1 MSEANSERRGAAT
14 PRGTW
19 LPPSSNKW
27 PDGLAAVAAVLG
39 PLLLYAAT
47 MPRGVALEDDG
58 LFLMA
63 GAQFGI
69 AHPPGYPLYT
79 LICHL
84 FMQLP
89 FGNPALLGHLSSAVL
104 GALACGAVY
113 ICARL
118 MEAAKLPALAA
129 AWLFGASEHV
139 WSQAIIA
146 EVYTLNAL
154 LFFAAYGFIA
164 RGVRR
169 PWRLWPWVAAAVAYG
184 LSLANHWPLM
194 ALALPGLAAMALPA
208 RKALLPK
215 LPLLLAVALASAC
228 LPYAWM
234 VARSWQEPF
243 ISFYGPIAD
252 WDAFWH
258 YLGRTGYAEGDANP
272 IAGWSDRFAFLNWFS
287 QQVFW
292 QLTPLGF
299 ALALLGLFALLR
311 RRRLA
316 ETAGAALVFLGNSL
330 ALLLLLEFEFDFHRS
345 AIFRPYSLV
354 CYGLMAV
361 WFATGLT
368 FALKRLP
375 AWTTRRFGSRLA
387 AQAKAPGIACAAAL
401 TGGGLCAWAVWSH
414 WPLNDRAGS
423 DFTARFAQTVFALLP
438 ENAMLLTHG
447 DVATSVLGYQRFVA
461 GQRPDVELLNLLG
474 LVYGNRLYDPLLAG
488 ARRLELMRRHVAAV
502 EHPIFYIADDED
514 FPHGYGIRHHGFL
527 KEATA
532 AIAPGAL
539 QLAYS
544 PVAAEYFEELLQ
556 RRPSDGWERYLQ
568 ITLLH
573 DYGQFLGYVALLGD
587 SKLLQLT
594 ERQRAL
600 AEGSYSSLVG
610 MAEVHLKY
618 GDAAHWPRI
627 GEWLSTAEALLDPTF
642 ERWRRAR
649 FHHLNGVLLGRQGH
663 EAAAVHAFRRSFE
676 IYPDPTNPAKEALE
690 IHGVKPGG

>member
-1 MSEANSERRGAAT
+1 M
-14 PRGTW
+14 
-19 LPPSSNKW
+19 
-27 PDGLAAVAAVLG
+27 
-39 PLLLYAAT
+39 
-47 MPRGVALEDDG
+47 
-58 LFLMA
+58 
-63 GAQFGI
+63 
-69 AHPPGYPLYT
+69 
-79 LICHL
+79 
-84 FMQLP
+84 
-89 FGNPALLGHLSSAVL
+89 
-104 GALACGAVY
+104 
-113 ICARL
+113 
-118 MEAAKLPALAA
+118 
-129 AWLFGASEHV
+129 
-139 WSQAIIA
+139 
-146 EVYTLNAL
+146 
-154 LFFAAYGFIA
+154 
-164 RGVRR
+164 
-169 PWRLWPWVAAAVAYG
+169 
-184 LSLANHWPLM
+184 
-194 ALALPGLAAMALPA
+194 
-208 RKALLPK
+208 
-215 LPLLLAVALASAC
+215 AVALASAC

-258 YLGRTGYAEGDANP
+258 YLGRTGYAEGDVNP

-316 ETAGAALVFLGNSL
+316 ETSGAALVFLGNSL
-330 ALLLLLEFEFDFHRS
+330 ALLLLEFEFDFHRS

-354 CYGLMAV
+354 CYGLMAL
-361 WFATGLT
+361 WFATG
-368 FALKRLP
+368 
-375 AWTTRRFGSRLA
+375 
-387 AQAKAPGIACAAAL
+387 PGIACAAAL
-401 TGGGLCAWAVWSH
+401 TGGGLCAWAVWMH
-414 WPLNDRAGS
+414 WPLNDRADS
-423 DFTARFAQTVFALLP
+423 DFTARYAQTMFALLP

-474 LVYGNRLYDPLLAG
+474 LVYGNRLYDPRLAD
-488 ARRLELMRRHVAAV
+488 ARRLELVCRHIAAV
-502 EHPIFYIADDED
+502 ERPIFYIADDED

-527 KEATA
+527 KEATT

-544 PVAAEYFEELLQ
+544 PVTAEYFEELLQ

-573 DYGQFLGYVALLGD
+573 DYRQFLGYVVLLGD
-587 SKLLQLT
+587 PNLLPLT
-594 ERQRAL
+594 ERQRTL
-600 AEGSYSSLVG
+600 ADGSYSSLVG
-610 MAEVHLKY
+610 MAEVLLKY

-627 GEWLSTAEALLDPTF
+627 GEWLGKAEALLDPTF

-663 EAAAVHAFRRSFE
+663 EAAAMRAFRRSFE
-676 IYPDPTNPAKEALE
+676 IYPDPTNLAKEALE